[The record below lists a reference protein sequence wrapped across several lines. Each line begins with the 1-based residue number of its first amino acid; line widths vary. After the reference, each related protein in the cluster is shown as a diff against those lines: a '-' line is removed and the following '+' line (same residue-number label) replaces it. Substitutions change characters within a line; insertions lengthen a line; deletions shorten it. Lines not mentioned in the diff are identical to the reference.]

1 MKKLIF
7 LGVLCLLTVFLIG
20 CKTDN
25 SAETSVLET
34 VDSPAIAQ
42 EEAAIGSDSV
52 NTDLD
57 DLNSLDELDQELE
70 EDLLADLDDIE
81 LE

>member
-25 SAETSVLET
+25 SAEAGSSEA
-34 VDSPAIAQ
+34 VDAPAIAQ

-52 NTDLD
+52 NTDLE
-57 DLNSLDELDQELE
+57 DLDSLDELDQELE
-70 EDLLADLDDIE
+70 DDLLADLEGVE